1 MASNRAE
8 AVQARSRAGLDS
20 ASARQRSKVASDTL
34 SSFDKVEIGVFVGG
48 NMRATAR
55 SLNACPYLAISF
67 FQYRPRIRYFS
78 EATTSLTQG
87 DLQRLF
93 ADDDLRNLN
102 FIGGTFFWSEPRK
115 LEQGWGFADMSEVN
129 LVVAADGKVEAY
141 WAHPIKDIPGSTD
154 CICALANSLEGYL
167 EALFCAEFQRS
178 VFIRGFP
185 DEDPVRF
192 KKTILVAKQCALIAG
207 GYEYYDFWAGLL
219 GLPDTDTIPES

>member
-1 MASNRAE
+1 MCGLSPDYELSEIKLTSPIKRSSPLTWPDCPSN
-8 AVQARSRAGLDS
+8 
-20 ASARQRSKVASDTL
+20 
-34 SSFDKVEIGVFVGG
+34 
-48 NMRATAR
+48 
-55 SLNACPYLAISF
+55 
-67 FQYRPRIRYFS
+67 
-78 EATTSLTQG
+78 
-87 DLQRLF
+87 LQRLF

-102 FIGGTFFWSEPRK
+102 FIGGTFFWSAPQK

-167 EALFCAEFQRS
+167 EALFCAQFQRL

-192 KKTILVAKQCALIAG
+192 KKTVLVAKQCALIAG